1 MRNIILNVNLRIFE
15 NLLKSVYFLPI
26 ESSDSHSRSRRH
38 LTTRHNTNALNDQ
51 TIVHLQMRDTLSA
64 SDVRRT
70 IRGLWQF
77 DCASFFAC
85 FFCCINMYTISRF
98 SVLTYFFKGK
108 AVFLFFFSN
117 FNIIIAFTQIYCI
130 YSN

>member
-1 MRNIILNVNLRIFE
+1 MRNIIFNVYLRILE
-15 NLLKSVYFLPI
+15 NLFKNVYFLAI

-38 LTTRHNTNALNDQ
+38 LTTVHNTNALNDQ

-108 AVFLFFFSN
+108 AVFLFFYWTFEK
-117 FNIIIAFTQIYCI
+117 IMAFTQICYM
-130 YSN
+130 NLN